1 MTYAFFIA
9 LVAGLLVAIVLL
21 ALWQSTKQLLLKEK
35 ADHEKTKGDLAAT
48 VTGLKLSEAGRA
60 DEKAR
65 LEAVIA
71 AKRAEIEALEADNHA
86 CNSPALVRERLR
98 GLLSSPEP
106 APSGGVP
113 PYGGV
118 PK

>member
-1 MTYAFFIA
+1 MTYAFLIA
-9 LVAGLLVAIVLL
+9 LIVGLLGAIVLV

-35 ADHEKTKGDLAAT
+35 ADHEKTKADLAAT
-48 VTGLKLSEAGRA
+48 LTGLKLSEAGRT

-71 AKRAEIEALEADNHA
+71 AKRADIEALEADNHA

-98 GLLSSPEP
+98 GLLSSPST
-106 APSGGVP
+106 PSGGVP
-113 PYGGV
+113 PFGGV

>member
-1 MTYAFFIA
+1 MTYAFFIVLA
-9 LVAGLLVAIVLL
+9 AWGITAAILVALWKGAQSVA
-21 ALWQSTKQLLLKEK
+21 QRERS
-35 ADHEKTKGDLAAT
+35 DHEKTKNDLVAT
-48 VTGLKLSEAGRA
+48 MKGLEISEAARK
-60 DEKAR
+60 DETAR

-98 GLLSSPEP
+98 GLLSSPSP
-106 APSGGVP
+106 TSGGGVP
-113 PYGGV
+113 PFGGV